1 MENGLFLYSAFGYNN
16 GHMNKLRSGFT
27 IVELLIVIVVIGI
40 LAAIVIVAYQGVQGR
55 ANDVSVQSDLGSMA
69 ETLQI
74 SAANSSQYPYD
85 EAGLS
90 VVGLKLAKGA
100 YGANLVS
107 GGMQYNVLYCSTVA
121 GYSPSNFA
129 MEASSKSGKLYSITG
144 TGTVK
149 AVAGSWDPG
158 GWGTICPALLNVSAG
173 NSAAG
178 IWLYEN
184 SIWKNW
190 L

>member
-1 MENGLFLYSAFGYNN
+1 
-16 GHMNKLRSGFT
+16 MNKLRNDGFT

-40 LAAIVIVAYQGVQGR
+40 LAGIVIVSYQGVQGR
-55 ANDVSVQSDLGSMA
+55 GYDVSVQNDLRSMA
-69 ETLQI
+69 DSLLI
-74 SAANSSQYPYD
+74 SAADTAQYPYN

-129 MEASSKSGKLYSITG
+129 LEASSKSGKLYSITG
-144 TGTVK
+144 TGTIQT
-149 AVAGSWDPG
+149 VAGGWDPG

-178 IWLYEN
+178 VWIYEN
-184 SIWKNW
+184 SIWKIW
-190 L
+190 LQ